1 MNVRQRHN
9 YFTAIL
15 MYIKSLNDTSSTSLN
30 DRFLMSE
37 ETHCYSTR
45 FASTKNLHLPKPKTN
60 YFKRAI
66 SYKGVECWNE
76 LPLYIKLSE
85 YLSVF
90 KKLCKEFYIC
100 YINVMLH

>member
-15 MYIKSLNDTSSTSLN
+15 MYKSLNDTPATSLN

-37 ETHCYSTR
+37 EIHCYSTR

-85 YLSVF
+85 NLSVF
-90 KKLCKEFYIC
+90 KKLCKEFY
-100 YINVMLH
+100 MLH